1 MCKFVS
7 FQQTLFLRLGIVGEL
22 APTTVEAAER
32 MDLKQGGV
40 GVVKGDKTG
49 GDHTWVQINIPDSK
63 FFITIVNIISFY
75 IVTNMLTNSNG
86 KWVHALCY

>member
-1 MCKFVS
+1 M
-7 FQQTLFLRLGIVGEL
+7 
-22 APTTVEAAER
+22 
-32 MDLKQGGV
+32 
-40 GVVKGDKTG
+40 
-49 GDHTWVQINIPDSK
+49 VQINIPDSK